1 MIFEGEITQIIQ
13 RTNDIKSFRLK
24 RPEDFDY
31 KAGQFMMVSLKIDG
45 KDVKKPFS
53 ISSSS
58 TELEHIEFT
67 KKLTG
72 HDFSNMLDSMD
83 VGDVLGI
90 DGPYGNMTFEGEY
103 ERIAML
109 SGGIGITPM
118 ISICKYSTD
127 MKLDTDMILMC
138 SNKAE
143 DDIAF
148 KDELAELQ
156 KHNPNLAIIHTL
168 TRACEIWPGC
178 RGRICAEMIEKE
190 IPDYNDRVFYLCGP
204 PTMVE
209 STESALYALNIKP
222 EHVKK
227 ELLTGY

>member
-1 MIFEGEITQIIQ
+1 MIFEEEITQIIQ
-13 RTNDIKSFRLK
+13 RTNEIKSFRLK

-31 KAGQFMMVSLKIDG
+31 KAGQFMMVSLKIDEEEI
-45 KDVKKPFS
+45 KKPFS
-53 ISSSS
+53 ISSSP

-156 KHNPNLAIIHTL
+156 KHNPNLATIHTL